1 MTSVEIKLK
10 TKIKNGQYVEFT
22 NNEENY
28 KFCVPLEEMEAFVL
42 LFKNNPFIINLLILE
57 AYTKKENN
65 KQKIAWE
72 FAINNIKNRNPI
84 FYNEQLFRNMNY
96 IVKEYNLD
104 NKTLEYVENGER
116 KTQKLGTAGSKIAAK
131 IREGFEDLGNIA
143 YLIGSQTKNFVS
155 SVNFFVEWRKNH
167 DSIPNIKSYDLNEN
181 GNKVLLDKST
191 LLSFCS
197 DTVNHIHSQ
206 LIIVLPKPF
215 LLLAGISGT
224 GKTRFV
230 REQAIMAAKKYDLE
244 EGVNFCL
251 VPVRP
256 DWHEPSDLLGY
267 ISRISGVRYVA
278 TDFLKFMILAWCHA
292 AESADEDNIVLKNV
306 DEIPPFWLCLD
317 EMNLAPVEQYFADYL
332 SVLETREWRG
342 ETKAYHC
349 EALLKVGVFDELE
362 GCTVLGEAENAFEVF
377 WKSVCPPTE
386 QNKELRDN
394 LKQYFRKNGIPLP
407 PNLIVA
413 GTVNMDETTHGF
425 SRKVIDRAL
434 TLDFQ
439 EFFPNNYDEFFS
451 VENNGGMKMFSFP
464 RITQVRP
471 EDLKN
476 SIDLKQTEIA
486 QESVVENDSALPEP
500 NGDEASGVKPESDQ
514 NESEASSASVE
525 SRSVEFLK
533 GLNGILKDTPFELG
547 FRALNELLLSV
558 VCMRPSDNQALL
570 AVWDDFLMQKVL
582 PRIEGDTQKLKSL
595 HGTKVEGHDEG
606 TYGSG
611 SILHDLYSF
620 LRSDEALR
628 EIWDKGRPD
637 LLRGGQGDINCR
649 TRKKLEWMMRR
660 LRTRRSTDFWV

>member
-1 MTSVEIKLK
+1 MSDEKDNSNYSVEVTSLKCIK
-10 TKIKNGQYVEFT
+10 FT
-22 NNEENY
+22 NRNR
-28 KFCVPLEEMEAFVL
+28 KIFIIPLEEIATLLRLIKEKRNQFEESLKKNKIEVL
-42 LFKNNPFIINLLILE
+42 EEEYKKCQDKLNQPTTSEQQKTKLE
-57 AYTKKENN
+57 NGMAANRDEYNQVTQQTKETYKCLYRYHEDVWRKVMGNFLSDQKENM
-65 KQKIAWE
+65 
-72 FAINNIKNRNPI
+72 PS
-84 FYNEQLFRNMNY
+84 LCS
-96 IVKEYNLD
+96 V
-104 NKTLEYVENGER
+104 
-116 KTQKLGTAGSKIAAK
+116 
-131 IREGFEDLGNIA
+131 
-143 YLIGSQTKNFVS
+143 IGSQTKSILNA
-155 SVNFFVEWRKNH
+155 VNYIVKWGERKQE
-167 DSIPNIKSYDLNEN
+167 PVLQEYDLNSNEVFLDADN
-181 GNKVLLDKST
+181 LNTFFNSSGNFTITGAGDVLS
-191 LLSFCS
+191 
-197 DTVNHIHSQ
+197 
-206 LIIVLPKPF
+206 LPKPF

-230 REQAIMAAKKYDLE
+230 REQAVMAAKKYDLE

-500 NGDEASGVKPESDQ
+500 NGDEASGVKPEPDQ